1 MPPIMR
7 CLIVGLFFCHYKS
20 VFALLDHEDVGV
32 VVLSRLYH
40 TLMQFQTL
48 ERFRAAWD
56 HVRVNTLV
64 TVQVVQVMRRRANL
78 LRPQCDQGG
87 VRGQGAP
94 NMQPDRLRSYTP
106 GYDDAAA

>member
-7 CLIVGLFFCHYKS
+7 FLIVCLFFCHYNS
-20 VFALLDHEDVGV
+20 VFAFLDHEDVGV

-56 HVRVNTLV
+56 HVRVNTLHGP
-64 TVQVVQVMRRRANL
+64 TPCSIRHSIAESIHSQYF
-78 LRPQCDQGG
+78 
-87 VRGQGAP
+87 AP
-94 NMQPDRLRSYTP
+94 YQIQKREFLGEDRL
-106 GYDDAAA
+106 